1 MKIILFS
8 LSLAAGSSVLSQ
20 TADEQS
26 MRIYFAKDSYDLT
39 ETSQHLLDS
48 LLTTV
53 TDPAEELLLIGHTD
67 SDADVTYNKTLS
79 LNRTRA
85 VQTYLFDHDLRNRIH
100 IDWKGESTPVNA
112 NKNEN
117 EKTANRRVEI
127 VRNYRDQANQIEKLA
142 KPAQTF
148 LINPKRDTILIGKEG
163 TQVFIRANSF
173 AMKDQNTP
181 IEIKLT
187 EFYKK
192 SDFLLNNLSTSTTTD
207 ELLESGGTIDIQASS
222 GNEQLNLKQGA
233 SLQVLFKD
241 KKADDGME
249 AYYARNGETVSKWST
264 EPEDKTTLEP
274 ILISKAFKIRNLDTL
289 EIKSELIMNIGGLNY
304 KALKTEKRGHPNAPF
319 EETMTMTLLD
329 PKEMTNS
336 IFFSSDRALTVRSTG
351 RVNCDRLFNTEN
363 TRTVSIEVDNNK
375 VPTVSIALDTNN
387 AIIPYTRRENNVFI
401 FDNIPMN
408 AQFDVVAVYMDDQGI
423 LFGHM
428 KNMILTDSPKND
440 IETIPLKM
448 KRCTENDLR
457 LAVQELDGKR
467 SN

>member
-1 MKIILFS
+1 
-8 LSLAAGSSVLSQ
+8 
-20 TADEQS
+20 
-26 MRIYFAKDSYDLT
+26 
-39 ETSQHLLDS
+39 
-48 LLTTV
+48 
-53 TDPAEELLLIGHTD
+53 
-67 SDADVTYNKTLS
+67 
-79 LNRTRA
+79 
-85 VQTYLFDHDLRNRIH
+85 
-100 IDWKGESTPVNA
+100 
-112 NKNEN
+112 
-117 EKTANRRVEI
+117 
-127 VRNYRDQANQIEKLA
+127 
-142 KPAQTF
+142 
-148 LINPKRDTILIGKEG
+148 
-163 TQVFIRANSF
+163 
-173 AMKDQNTP
+173 
-181 IEIKLT
+181 
-187 EFYKK
+187 
-192 SDFLLNNLSTSTTTD
+192 
-207 ELLESGGTIDIQASS
+207 
-222 GNEQLNLKQGA
+222 
-233 SLQVLFKD
+233 
-241 KKADDGME
+241 
-249 AYYARNGETVSKWST
+249 
-264 EPEDKTTLEP
+264 LEP
-274 ILISKAFKIRNLDTL
+274 ILISKAYKIRNLDTM
-289 EIKSELIMNIGGLNY
+289 EIYSELIMNISGLNY
-304 KALKTEKRGHPNAPF
+304 KALKTEKRGHPNAAF
-319 EETMTMTLLD
+319 EESMTMNLLD

>member
-8 LSLAAGSSVLSQ
+8 LSLAAGSSLLSQ
-20 TADEQS
+20 TADQQS
-26 MRIYFAKDSYDLT
+26 VRIYFAKDSYDLT

-67 SDADVTYNKTLS
+67 SDADIAYNKNLS

-163 TQVFIRANSF
+163 TQVYIRANSF

-192 SDFLLNNLSTSTTTD
+192 SDFILNNLSTSTTAD

-249 AYYARNGETVSKWST
+249 AYYARNGETVTKWST
-264 EPEDKTTLEP
+264 EPEDKSSLEP

-304 KALKTEKRGHPNAPF
+304 KALKTEKRGHPNVPF
-319 EETMTMTLLD
+319 EEEMKMILLD
-329 PKEMTNS
+329 PELMAQS
-336 IFFSSDRALTVRSTG
+336 IFFSSDRALTLRGMG
-351 RVNCDRLFNTEN
+351 RVNCDKLLAPEN
-363 TRTVSIEVDNNK
+363 TRTVMIEVENNIIPS
-375 VPTVSIALDTNN
+375 VTISLDTTNSV
-387 AIIPYTRRENNVFI
+387 IPYSRRENNVYI
-401 FDNIPMN
+401 FDNIPVN
-408 AQFDVVAVYMDDQGI
+408 ASFDVIAVYMDDQGI
-423 LFGHM
+423 LFGQI
-428 KNMILTDSPKND
+428 KNRVISNKTKTENMVLN
-440 IETIPLKM
+440 M
-448 KRCTENDLR
+448 KRSTETDLR
-457 LAVQELDGKR
+457 LAVQELDDKR
-467 SN
+467 TN